1 MRISVEVSD
10 EILQEVMAM
19 TGEKSKGASLAR
31 AVMEFVKRRK
41 AREFGKLMREGAF
54 DYDLDSSINE
64 KYQDTPV
71 PPLGHY

>member
-1 MRISVEVSD
+1 MRISVDVSED
-10 EILQEVMAM
+10 ILQEVMAM
-19 TGEKSKGASLAR
+19 TGEKSKGASLSK

-64 KYQDTPV
+64 KHQDSPV